1 MLQYLSWNLLYKNTI
16 PIKFPSKTPQVNIN
30 VWPSPWKDL
39 LHPLQLVSWCNKHPR
54 PTTYSPS
61 WDPLVSNR
69 REQLGKT
76 AWSRDRFTH
85 GPNEGQS
92 LYHFWVKASLVPH
105 RKTLEKKTE
114 CFSAQNLNGMR
125 SKAAA
130 RSRSWQSHLA
140 CFFLPETL
148 PHSQIF
154 PDWPRHIEA
163 VAAVAF
169 ATIWLASEGP
179 CSLGCFRGISWLVP
193 GCGWKFPSDDHVE
206 AMMSLVYI
214 FPCSASPM
222 QYTQAF

>member
-54 PTTYSPS
+54 PTAYSPS

-105 RKTLEKKTE
+105 RKTLEKNWMFFCSKSE
-114 CFSAQNLNGMR
+114 WNEIQSCSKESFLAKSLGMFFSAWNP
-125 SKAAA
+125 S
-130 RSRSWQSHLA
+130 
-140 CFFLPETL
+140 P
-148 PHSQIF
+148 F
-154 PDWPRHIEA
+154 PDIPRLTKTH
-163 VAAVAF
+163 
-169 ATIWLASEGP
+169 WSCC
-179 CSLGCFRGISWLVP
+179 CSGIRHHL
-193 GCGWKFPSDDHVE
+193 
-206 AMMSLVYI
+206 
-214 FPCSASPM
+214 
-222 QYTQAF
+222 TR

>member
-54 PTTYSPS
+54 PTAYSPS

-105 RKTLEKKTE
+105 RKTLEKK
-114 CFSAQNLNGMR
+114 LNVFLLKIWMEWDPKLQQGVVPG
-125 SKAAA
+125 KVT
-130 RSRSWQSHLA
+130 WHV
-140 CFFLPETL
+140 FFCLKPF
-148 PHSQIF
+148 PIPRYSQIDQDTLKLLLQWHSPPF
-154 PDWPRHIEA
+154 D
-163 VAAVAF
+163 
-169 ATIWLASEGP
+169 
-179 CSLGCFRGISWLVP
+179 
-193 GCGWKFPSDDHVE
+193 
-206 AMMSLVYI
+206 SLVKVPAAWDA
-214 FPCSASPM
+214 FVASRG
-222 QYTQAF
+222 